1 MSTIDSIITDAG
13 ADINTSAGIVITE
26 FLSDPGNY
34 WLIGENALFGLSY
47 DSELDTGVV
56 DPEASIGYFIPKGR
70 KLILVNSIDA
80 VGGTETDIQDNG
92 WNVPFT
98 PTSSFN
104 FFVVSDDDLANTR
117 SVIYPIDDSDPSY
130 PITDEP
136 IFLFTSVG
144 ISLLEGPAV
153 DNTLK
158 AIYQYTPEQQKTITN
173 TNEASL
179 RINIRTNETITADV
193 LKDVSNNPILP
204 QFKNFKDYLSYKNSL
219 ANRNFLKNKFQ

>member
-1 MSTIDSIITDAG
+1 MSTIDSIIMDAG

-34 WLIGENALFGLSY
+34 WLIGESNLLGITY
-47 DSELDTGVV
+47 DNELTIDIV
-56 DPEASIGYFIPKGR
+56 DPEASIGYFIPKGY
-70 KLILVNSIDA
+70 KLILVNSLDA
-80 VGGTETDIQDNG
+80 IGGTDSSIG
-92 WNVPFT
+92 PYNVPFNI
-98 PTSSFN
+98 TSSFN

-117 SVIYPIDDSDPSY
+117 SDIYPIDITDPSY

-136 IFLFTSVG
+136 IFLFTNEG
-144 ISLLEGPAV
+144 IVALEV

-158 AIYQYTPEQQKTITN
+158 AIYEYTPEQQKTIAN

>member
-1 MSTIDSIITDAG
+1 MSTIESIITDSG
-13 ADINTSAGIVITE
+13 ANFATSAGIVITE
-26 FLSDPGNY
+26 FLTDSGNY
-34 WLIGENALFGLSY
+34 WLIGNNPGEGFSY
-47 DSELDTGVV
+47 ETELTTDIINSTT
-56 DPEASIGYFIPKGR
+56 GYFISKEY
-70 KLILVNSIDA
+70 KLILVNSLDA
-80 VGGTETDIQDNG
+80 VGETDSSIG
-92 WNVPFT
+92 PYNVPFNT
-98 PTSSFN
+98 TSSFN

-117 SVIYPIDDSDPSY
+117 SDIYPIDITDPSY

-136 IFLFTSVG
+136 IFLFTNEG
-144 ISLLEGPAV
+144 ITLLEGPAV

-158 AIYQYTPEQQKTITN
+158 AIYEYTPEQQKTITN